1 MNVSA
6 RKLIAVAL
14 TCSAGLAQA
23 SLINTTT
30 EAYSGSWAPFADT
43 NTATYGQTFK
53 TGADT
58 VLDSFTLYLNNA
70 ARTVD
75 FKAYVYAWNGSKAVG
90 QALYTSDLQHFSGS
104 QITGFSFNTGGLQ
117 LSSSQKY
124 VAFLSTS
131 GIAGGED
138 GSASM
143 PYAGVYGSNAYADGD
158 FVFYNNGDDFKK
170 LTTNAW
176 DMTGGKGDVWFQAGF
191 SSALV
196 SAQAAAIPE
205 PATMGLTA
213 AALAAVALVRRR
225 RSEA

>member
-1 MNVSA
+1 MNASV

-14 TCSAGLAQA
+14 TCSAGVASA

-30 EAYSGSWAPFADT
+30 MPYSGSWAPFSDT

-53 TGADT
+53 SGADT
-58 VLDSFTLYLNNA
+58 VLDSFTLYLDHA
-70 ARTVD
+70 SRTVD

-90 QALYTSDLQHFSGS
+90 QALYSSDVQHFSGT
-104 QITGFSFNTGGLQ
+104 QITGFTFNTGGLQ
-117 LSSSQKY
+117 LNSSLRY

-138 GSASM
+138 GSANM
-143 PYAGVYGSNAYADGD
+143 PNSGSFGSNPYADGD
-158 FVFYNNGDDFKK
+158 FVYFNNGDNFNA

-176 DMTGGKGDVWFQAGF
+176 DMTGGQGDVWFQASF
-191 SSALV
+191 SGAALAARV
-196 SAQAAAIPE
+196 AAIPE

-213 AALAAVALVRRR
+213 AALGAVALVRRR
-225 RSEA
+225 RNAA